1 MQSPNC
7 DPVTLR
13 TVPRRV
19 RASSRLVPSRRLA
32 RATAPARAIAL
43 NRSLVRSFLIVD
55 CTCVPDCRCRGARLP
70 ILMQNKPAKP
80 PRPVRPRSSFAEMSA
95 GEQHSPMLFALL
107 LACHIERSLVGWR
120 APRYYGSN
128 ACGQST
134 IINAVTKLRS
144 RNVAHRFVGAASV
157 AASGAQRDRS
167 GDAAR
172 TIALNRSLVRSPLI
186 ADCPY
191 VPDSRYRGA
200 RRPIQTQNKPPTP
213 PRPVRGLNASNAA
226 RGRVGGDRPS
236 GRRGTRAVAMAL
248 AHSRAHTSLFARR
261 SR

>member
-43 NRSLVRSFLIVD
+43 NRIENRSLVRSFLIVD
-55 CTCVPDCRCRGARLP
+55 CTCVPDCRCRGARRP

-128 ACGQST
+128 TCGQST
-134 IINAVTKLRS
+134 IINEVTKLRS
-144 RNVAHRFVGAASV
+144 RNVAHRCARVPASRAAE
-157 AASGAQRDRS
+157 
-167 GDAAR
+167 
-172 TIALNRSLVRSPLI
+172 
-186 ADCPY
+186 
-191 VPDSRYRGA
+191 
-200 RRPIQTQNKPPTP
+200 
-213 PRPVRGLNASNAA
+213 
-226 RGRVGGDRPS
+226 
-236 GRRGTRAVAMAL
+236 RRGVRRARPLRREISQFGAL
-248 AHSRAHTSLFARR
+248 IFNCGLSTCT
-261 SR
+261 